1 MLKKLFGK
9 KDAIPEAKELTI
21 EDLIALERWEEAIAK
36 LQARVE
42 FNNNDLH
49 AHLRLAEVFAQA
61 GHPVRALDEFFLV
74 ADEYTDDG
82 FYDKAIA
89 LLSKIARLAP
99 GDTSFEVR
107 LRRVQQLKELE
118 HRRTLAMEG
127 LMAAQEEK
135 DPLARLSLIEAQSL
149 WLGIQSSDF
158 VNRLSGEQLRRLF
171 ECSVL
176 SEPASGTILAERGSK
191 VEQLFIFAGGAA
203 EALLDLGDGRPTNL
217 HTYSVGDI
225 IGDRSLFEHQPWP
238 ATYRVVEA
246 GRLFRLDANGLQ
258 KALLGNSDPRALID
272 ALRARR
278 SDHDLAAA
286 VRKLVASPA

>member
-1 MLKKLFGK
+1 MLKRLFGK
-9 KDAIPEAKELTI
+9 KDAIPEAKELSI
-21 EDLIALERWEEAIAK
+21 EDLIVLERWDEAIER

-42 FNNNDLH
+42 VNEKDLH
-49 AHLRLAEVFAQA
+49 AHLRLAEVLVQA
-61 GHPVRALDEFFLV
+61 GKPTRALDQYYLV

-99 GDTSFEVR
+99 GDSSFEGR
-107 LRRVQQLKELE
+107 LRRAQQLKDLE

-127 LMAAQEEK
+127 LMAAQAEK
-135 DPLARLSLIEAQSL
+135 DPLARLSLVEAQTL
-149 WLGIQSSDF
+149 WLTIQSSDF
-158 VNRLSGEQLRRLF
+158 VNRLSGDQLRRLF

-176 SEPASGTILAERGSK
+176 SEPARGAILAERGSK
-191 VEQLFIFAGGAA
+191 VEQLFIFAGGEA
-203 EALLDLGDGRPTNL
+203 EALLDRGDGRPVQL
-217 HTYSVGDI
+217 HTFSTGDI

-238 ATYRVVEA
+238 ATYRVTDE
-246 GRLFRLDANGLQ
+246 GRIFRLDAAGLQ
-258 KALLGNSDPRALID
+258 KALLGNPDPRALID